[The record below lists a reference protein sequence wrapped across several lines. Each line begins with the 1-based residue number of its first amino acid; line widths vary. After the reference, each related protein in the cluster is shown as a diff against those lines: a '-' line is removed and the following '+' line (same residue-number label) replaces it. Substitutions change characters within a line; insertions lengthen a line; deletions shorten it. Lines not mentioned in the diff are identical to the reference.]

1 MVALLIAIALFD
13 VKFHRIP
20 NIAVALVVAL
30 DLLIG
35 SSPANFDLLPILLP
49 TSMLAW
55 RYLNIGGGDI
65 KLLGAILIFLI
76 PRESLYE
83 YIFNVLICTT
93 ILAVIYIIRSGTLK
107 IAIPLAPAISGGY
120 FLSILS

>member
-35 SSPANFDLLPILLP
+35 SSPADFSLIPLLLP

-65 KLLGAILIFLI
+65 KLLGANLIFLI

-120 FLSILS
+120 LLSILS

>member
-1 MVALLIAIALFD
+1 MAALLIAIALFD
-13 VKFHRIP
+13 LKFHRIP
-20 NIAVALVVAL
+20 NFAVALVVAL

-83 YIFNVLICTT
+83 YSFNVLICTT

-120 FLSILS
+120 LLSILS

>member
-35 SSPANFDLLPILLP
+35 SRPANFDLLPILLP
-49 TSMLAW
+49 TSILAW

-83 YIFNVLICTT
+83 YIFNVLLCTT
-93 ILAVIYIIRSGTLK
+93 ILAVMYIIRSGTLK

-120 FLSILS
+120 LLSILS

>member
-35 SSPANFDLLPILLP
+35 SSPANFSLLPILLP
-49 TSMLAW
+49 TSILAW

-65 KLLGAILIFLI
+65 KLLVAILIFPI

-83 YIFNVLICTT
+83 YIFNLLICTT

-120 FLSILS
+120 LLSILS

>member
-35 SSPANFDLLPILLP
+35 SRPANFDLLPILLP
-49 TSMLAW
+49 TSILAW
-55 RYLNIGGGDI
+55 RYLKIGGGDI
-65 KLLGAILIFLI
+65 KLLGAILIFII

-83 YIFNVLICTT
+83 YIFNVLICPT

-120 FLSILS
+120 LLSILS

>member
-1 MVALLIAIALFD
+1 MAALLIAIALFD

-35 SSPANFDLLPILLP
+35 SSPANFSLLPILLP
-49 TSMLAW
+49 TSILAW

-76 PRESLYE
+76 PSESLYE

-120 FLSILS
+120 LLSILS

>member
-65 KLLGAILIFLI
+65 KLLVAILIFPI

-83 YIFNVLICTT
+83 YIFNLLICTT
-93 ILAVIYIIRSGTLK
+93 ILALIYIIRSGTLK

-120 FLSILS
+120 LLSILS

>member
-1 MVALLIAIALFD
+1 MAALLIAIALFD

-120 FLSILS
+120 LLSILS

>member
-1 MVALLIAIALFD
+1 MAALLIAIALFD
-13 VKFHRIP
+13 LKFHRIP
-20 NIAVALVVAL
+20 NFAVALVVAL

-76 PRESLYE
+76 PRESLDE

-120 FLSILS
+120 LLSILS

>member
-1 MVALLIAIALFD
+1 MAALLVAIALFD

-35 SSPANFDLLPILLP
+35 ASPANFSLIPLLLP
-49 TSMLAW
+49 TSILAW

-120 FLSILS
+120 LLSILS

>member
-1 MVALLIAIALFD
+1 MAALLIAIALFD

-35 SSPANFDLLPILLP
+35 SRPANFDLLPILLP
-49 TSMLAW
+49 TSILAW

-120 FLSILS
+120 LLSILS

>member
-35 SSPANFDLLPILLP
+35 SSPANFVLLPILLP
-49 TSMLAW
+49 TSILAW

-65 KLLGAILIFLI
+65 KLLGAILIFII

-120 FLSILS
+120 LLSILS

>member
-1 MVALLIAIALFD
+1 VAALLIAIALFD

-20 NIAVALVVAL
+20 NIAVGLVVAL

-35 SSPANFDLLPILLP
+35 SSPANFSLLPVLLP

-55 RYLNIGGGDI
+55 KYLNIGGGDI

-76 PRESLYE
+76 PRESLDE
-83 YIFNVLICTT
+83 YIFNVLICAT
-93 ILAVIYIIRSGTLK
+93 ILAVIYIIRSATLK

-120 FLSILS
+120 LLSILS

>member
-35 SSPANFDLLPILLP
+35 SNPANFDLLPILLP
-49 TSMLAW
+49 TSILAW

-83 YIFNVLICTT
+83 YIFNVLLCTT

-120 FLSILS
+120 LLSILS

>member
-35 SSPANFDLLPILLP
+35 SRLANFSLLPILLP
-49 TSMLAW
+49 TSILAW

-65 KLLGAILIFLI
+65 KLLGAILIFII

-120 FLSILS
+120 LLSILS

>member
-1 MVALLIAIALFD
+1 MAALLIAIALFD

-55 RYLNIGGGDI
+55 RYLYIGGGDI

-83 YIFNVLICTT
+83 YIFNLLICTT
-93 ILAVIYIIRSGTLK
+93 ILALIYIIRSGTLK

-120 FLSILS
+120 LLSILS

>member
-1 MVALLIAIALFD
+1 MAALLIAIALFD

-35 SSPANFDLLPILLP
+35 SSPANFSLLPILLP
-49 TSMLAW
+49 TSILAW

-65 KLLGAILIFLI
+65 KLLGAILIFII

-120 FLSILS
+120 LLSILS

>member
-1 MVALLIAIALFD
+1 MAALLIAIALFD

-49 TSMLAW
+49 TSMLVW

-120 FLSILS
+120 LLSILS

>member
-1 MVALLIAIALFD
+1 MAALLIAIALFD

-35 SSPANFDLLPILLP
+35 LSAANFDLLPVLLP

-76 PRESLYE
+76 PSESLYE
-83 YIFNVLICTT
+83 YIFNALICTI
-93 ILAVIYIIRSGTLK
+93 ILAVIYIIRSGTLE

-120 FLSILS
+120 LLSILS

>member
-49 TSMLAW
+49 TSILAW

-65 KLLGAILIFLI
+65 KLLGAILIFII

-120 FLSILS
+120 LLSILS

>member
-1 MVALLIAIALFD
+1 MAALLFAISLFD

-49 TSMLAW
+49 TSILAW

-83 YIFNVLICTT
+83 YIFNVLLCTT

-120 FLSILS
+120 LLSILS

>member
-35 SSPANFDLLPILLP
+35 SRPANFDLLPILLP
-49 TSMLAW
+49 TSILAW

-120 FLSILS
+120 LLSILS

>member
-1 MVALLIAIALFD
+1 MAAFLVAIALFD
-13 VKFHRIP
+13 LKFHRIP

-35 SSPANFDLLPILLP
+35 SSPADFSLIPLLLP

-120 FLSILS
+120 LLSILS

>member
-1 MVALLIAIALFD
+1 MAALLIAIALFD

-35 SSPANFDLLPILLP
+35 SRPANFDLLPILLP
-49 TSMLAW
+49 TSILAW

-65 KLLGAILIFLI
+65 KLLGAILIFII

-120 FLSILS
+120 LLSILS